1 MAARQRKEKGFYA
14 ALDRVSTVDIL
25 PKIEKRKRKTR
36 GRLWEVE
43 RLVAQ
48 RENATGSTE
57 YLVLWRGY
65 SPYDCTWEPQ
75 ENVSLDCIRF
85 FENPSPEQ
93 SLLFD
98 ECATLRVAVEQHLK
112 SKSRLPVTIKF
123 RGDAYRRLFKNK
135 GQIRDRYHFLEK
147 ADFPPKFFPQ
157 FWDYCADSHGQ
168 GIKVY
173 YPMKIR
179 HFVSWSPK
187 KYRVEDHNPSPRA
200 FQEKLTFSFIKV
212 ALGDTS

>member
-75 ENVSLDCIRF
+75 ENVSLDCIRY
-85 FENPSPEQ
+85 
-93 SLLFD
+93 D
-98 ECATLRVAVEQHLK
+98 
-112 SKSRLPVTIKF
+112 
-123 RGDAYRRLFKNK
+123 
-135 GQIRDRYHFLEK
+135 
-147 ADFPPKFFPQ
+147 
-157 FWDYCADSHGQ
+157 
-168 GIKVY
+168 
-173 YPMKIR
+173 
-179 HFVSWSPK
+179 
-187 KYRVEDHNPSPRA
+187 
-200 FQEKLTFSFIKV
+200 
-212 ALGDTS
+212 